1 MYYNIWSLKHI
12 SISVYNRSHLEL
24 NMNGRSNIHLA
35 HWKITRE
42 QMFVFKIQ
50 IYAEICKYITSF
62 RYSNAVEALI
72 ILTALTHAIMHHNIA
87 KVNVLIMQRM
97 TRMTTDKLMA
107 VSQNHDSSDRTITEQ
122 FLNTRMLFG
131 HQINAV

>member
-1 MYYNIWSLKHI
+1 
-12 SISVYNRSHLEL
+12 
-24 NMNGRSNIHLA
+24 
-35 HWKITRE
+35 
-42 QMFVFKIQ
+42 MFVFKIQ